1 MACFHALRGLDGSP
15 PAHRLRP
22 VMQTR
27 CQPACR
33 LAGRGLRPS
42 ARCALLAVPLGRL
55 LRRAVTIDVVREHPL
70 IWVVDGL
77 CSDRRVRHLQ
87 QLVDQEDGLQ
97 KTDAYV
103 DDMFDERREQHED
116 AELLVALVGTGA
128 LQFVPEQYHR
138 DPLRCFLWIAQTRPE
153 LLARGDWKRGACAAR
168 RRAWCTHWNPED
180 LVRSGFRQRAARCQA
195 PKAALELLAPLA
207 REVLGAPVRGLHR
220 EEAQLPR
227 WALRDTTVVRYKP
240 EESQVPHIDTSDVT
254 MLLYLSDA
262 GGRTC
267 FPHLGCSVQP
277 RRGRVLVFCST
288 QPRAACRWRVGRG
301 SGGLRRRGSLLWS
314 GSALWRLCRLRLRGA
329 AGFYHALRQPNGG
342 AARREDDPA
351 APLCRGGPVPPLPL
365 LGGGLAGRCLATSR
379 AHLRLPGAAAATPRS
394 AWARGGP
401 LPSERAVR
409 ERLQGRRVTS
419 EEGSV
424 GFRGKLQ
431 QDLAI
436 DLSLVTKSRRGQLR
450 EDFAALNHST
460 VADGKYMERQAY
472 LRDREWRLWP
482 GLPKWQVLTQ
492 VLAPR
497 SFVHLAM
504 ACHFEVEL
512 KLGAS

>member
-1 MACFHALRGLDGSP
+1 
-15 PAHRLRP
+15 
-22 VMQTR
+22 
-27 CQPACR
+27 
-33 LAGRGLRPS
+33 
-42 ARCALLAVPLGRL
+42 
-55 LRRAVTIDVVREHPL
+55 
-70 IWVVDGL
+70 
-77 CSDRRVRHLQ
+77 
-87 QLVDQEDGLQ
+87 
-97 KTDAYV
+97 
-103 DDMFDERREQHED
+103 MFDERREQHED

-288 QPRAACRWRVGRG
+288 QPRAARFGGFAG
-301 SGGLRRRGSLLWS
+301 SAYGEPLDSTMHYGSLMEEPHGEKMILQLLFAAEDQCLPFRSWAE
-314 GSALWRLCRLRLRGA
+314 ALQGD
-329 AGFYHALRQPNGG
+329 ALRQ
-342 AARREDDPA
+342 AARTYGCQA
-351 APLCRGGPVPPLPL
+351 QPLPRP
-365 LGGGLAGRCLATSR
+365 GRPGRGVGLCLAK
-379 AHLRLPGAAAATPRS
+379 
-394 AWARGGP
+394 
-401 LPSERAVR
+401 ERCAS
-409 ERLQGRRVTS
+409 GC
-419 EEGSV
+419 
-424 GFRGKLQ
+424 K
-431 QDLAI
+431 DLAI
-436 DLSLVTKSRRGQLR
+436 DLSL
-450 EDFAALNHST
+450 E
-460 VADGKYMERQAY
+460 
-472 LRDREWRLWP
+472 
-482 GLPKWQVLTQ
+482 PKLCIHCW
-492 VLAPR
+492 
-497 SFVHLAM
+497 
-504 ACHFEVEL
+504 
-512 KLGAS
+512 